1 MKILRNSPFFNG
13 IAGKQRSSVEKPG
26 FLKYMKFI
34 IIFCIPAF
42 ILTLRVNVSCKY
54 AAFLRNASIVTYCLH
69 DNLNYTIMRF
79 TPFSPTP
86 LETFFIVLVA
96 SWLLTALIMKMEK
109 NEHLSW
115 LKYSH

>member
-1 MKILRNSPFFNG
+1 MPTIAILDLP
-13 IAGKQRSSVEKPG
+13 SS
-26 FLKYMKFI
+26 
-34 IIFCIPAF
+34 ASS
-42 ILTLRVNVSCKY
+42 LRVNVSCKY

-69 DNLNYTIMRF
+69 DNLNYAIMRF

-109 NEHLSW
+109 NKHLSW

>member
-1 MKILRNSPFFNG
+1 
-13 IAGKQRSSVEKPG
+13 
-26 FLKYMKFI
+26 
-34 IIFCIPAF
+34 
-42 ILTLRVNVSCKY
+42 
-54 AAFLRNASIVTYCLH
+54 
-69 DNLNYTIMRF
+69 MRF

-115 LKYSH
+115 LKLELVKRNGIVLVFMRAGGCMIDSFSRTRKLVFRRWGSEPNGEIFSKVS

>member
-1 MKILRNSPFFNG
+1 
-13 IAGKQRSSVEKPG
+13 
-26 FLKYMKFI
+26 
-34 IIFCIPAF
+34 
-42 ILTLRVNVSCKY
+42 
-54 AAFLRNASIVTYCLH
+54 
-69 DNLNYTIMRF
+69 MRF
-79 TPFSPTP
+79 TPLSPTP